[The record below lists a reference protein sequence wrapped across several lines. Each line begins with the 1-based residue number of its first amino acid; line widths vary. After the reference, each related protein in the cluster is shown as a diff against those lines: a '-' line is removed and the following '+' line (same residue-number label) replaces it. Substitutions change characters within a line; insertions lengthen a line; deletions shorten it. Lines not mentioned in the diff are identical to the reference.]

1 MNLPPLKSRT
11 TTCSLYALGL
21 GLGGVAFAACTALGQ
36 VGDTGLRLLL
46 VVEETPMLAPVRWR
60 FFWQMLL
67 VLVGQ
72 AVTILLFSWFL
83 RRTYLR
89 YREMDE
95 VLAQQEKLAALDR

>member
-1 MNLPPLKSRT
+1 
-11 TTCSLYALGL
+11 
-21 GLGGVAFAACTALGQ
+21 
-36 VGDTGLRLLL
+36 
-46 VVEETPMLAPVRWR
+46 VRWR

-72 AVTILLFSWFL
+72 TATVVLFSWFL

-95 VLAQQEKLAALDR
+95 ALAQREAGGARPGGLLIAHEVKNSLNGMKAAASMLARKAITRSRCARCAGRSTG

>member
-1 MNLPPLKSRT
+1 
-11 TTCSLYALGL
+11 
-21 GLGGVAFAACTALGQ
+21 
-36 VGDTGLRLLL
+36 
-46 VVEETPMLAPVRWR
+46 MLAPVRWR

-95 VLAQQEKLAALDR
+95 VLAQQEKLAALGQAASLIAHEVKNSLNGLKAAALLLVRRRGTGRSR